1 MNRRAFS
8 RLAAAAAV
16 GRGLV
21 GRTAA
26 AMATPTGV
34 NLSVMLW
41 TLQKLAPFDRC
52 LEMVAAAGYQGVEL
66 VGEFQS
72 WSAAETQQKLARI
85 QTLGLRVDSMSGVKA
100 GFAVPEERESFFTQF
115 AAHLEAAKTLG
126 CPQVILLSG
135 KRVPGMT
142 ADAQFAA
149 SVETLKRAAAMAAE
163 KKIEIVIE
171 PIDPLENPT
180 IYLQTVTT
188 AFAIVGA
195 VGSDAVRVL
204 YDFYHE
210 QRAFGNL
217 IEKLEGNIDKV
228 GLVHVA
234 DVPGR
239 HEPGSGEVDFAN
251 IYKKLAELKYD
262 RYVAM
267 EFYPQGDPVAAL
279 RKAAGEVRAA
289 FRG

>member
-1 MNRRAFS
+1 MNRRVFS
-8 RLAAAAAV
+8 KMVAAAAASQAF
-16 GRGLV
+16 GRIASAE
-21 GRTAA
+21 TA
-26 AMATPTGV
+26 TRGV
-34 NLSVMLW
+34 QLSVMLW
-41 TLQKLAPFDRC
+41 TLEKLAPFDRC

-72 WSAAETQQKLARI
+72 WSAQETQLKLARMKA
-85 QTLGLRVDSMSGVKA
+85 LGLRVDSMSGVKA
-100 GFAVPEERESFFTQF
+100 GFAVPEERESFFMQF
-115 AAHLEAAKTLG
+115 EAHLEAAKALG

-142 ADAQFAA
+142 ADVQFAA
-149 SVETLKRAAAMAAE
+149 AVETLKRVAAMAAE
-163 KKIEIVIE
+163 KQIEIVIE

-180 IYLQTVTT
+180 IYLTTVTT
-188 AFAIVGA
+188 AFEMVRA
-195 VGSDAVRVL
+195 VGSDTVKVL

-239 HEPGSGEVDFAN
+239 HGPGSGEVDYAN
-251 IYKKLAELKYD
+251 IYKRLAALKYD
-262 RYVAM
+262 RFVAM
-267 EFYPQGDPVAAL
+267 EFYPQGEPVAAL

-289 FRG
+289 FGV

>member
-1 MNRRAFS
+1 MV
-8 RLAAAAAV
+8 AAAAASQAF
-16 GRGLV
+16 
-21 GRTAA
+21 GRTAFA
-26 AMATPTGV
+26 ETATRGV
-34 NLSVMLW
+34 QLSVMLW
-41 TLQKLAPFDRC
+41 TLEKLAPFDRC

-72 WSAAETQQKLARI
+72 WSAEETQLKLARMKA
-85 QTLGLRVDSMSGVKA
+85 LGLRVDSMSGVKA
-100 GFAVPEERESFFTQF
+100 GFAVLEERESFFIQF
-115 AAHLEAAKTLG
+115 AAHLEAAKRLG

-135 KRVPGMT
+135 KRVPGLA

-149 SVETLKRAAAMAAE
+149 AVETLKRAAEMAAE
-163 KKIEIVIE
+163 KQIEIVIE

-188 AFAIVGA
+188 AFEMVRA
-195 VGSDAVRVL
+195 VGSDAVKVL

-228 GLVHVA
+228 GLVHIA

-239 HEPGSGEVDFAN
+239 HEPGSGEVGYAN
-251 IYKKLAELKYD
+251 IYKRLAALKYD

-267 EFYPQGDPVAAL
+267 EFYPQGEPVAAL

-289 FRG
+289 FGG

>member
-1 MNRRAFS
+1 MNRRDFG
-8 RLAAAAAV
+8 RLAGAAAV
-16 GRGLV
+16 GQAV
-21 GRTAA
+21 GIAA
-26 AMATPTGV
+26 KAEVADAGV
-34 NLSVMLW
+34 KLSVMLW
-41 TLQKLAPFDRC
+41 TLEKLAPFDRC
-52 LEMVAAAGYQGVEL
+52 LEIVAAAGYQGVEL
-66 VGEFQS
+66 VGEFQK
-72 WSAAETQQKLARI
+72 WTPEETRQKLVRMKA
-85 QTLGLRVDSMSGVKA
+85 LGMRVDSMSGVKA
-100 GFAVPEERESFFTQF
+100 GFAVPEERESFFAQF
-115 AAHLEAAKTLG
+115 AAHLEAAQRLG

-135 KRVPGMT
+135 KRVAGMT
-142 ADAQFAA
+142 EEAQFAA
-149 SVETLKRAAAMAAE
+149 SVETLKRAGAMAAE
-163 KKIEIVIE
+163 KQIEIVIE

-180 IYLQTVTT
+180 IYLQTVTVG
-188 AFAIVGA
+188 FAMVRE
-195 VGSDAVRVL
+195 VGSDALKVL

-210 QRAFGNL
+210 QRAYGNL

-239 HEPGSGEVDFAN
+239 HEPGSGEIDYAN

>member
-1 MNRRAFS
+1 MNRRDFS
-8 RLAAAAAV
+8 KLVAAATAGQV
-16 GRGLV
+16 FGR
-21 GRTAA
+21 
-26 AMATPTGV
+26 MALAGTPSHGIK
-34 NLSVMLW
+34 LSVMLW

-52 LEMVAAAGYQGVEL
+52 LEIVAAAGYQGVEL

-72 WSAAETQQKLARI
+72 WSAEETQQKLARM
-85 QTLGLRVDSMSGVKA
+85 QSLGLRVDSMSGVKA

-115 AAHLEAAKTLG
+115 AAHLMAAKMLG

-142 ADAQFAA
+142 EEAQFAA
-149 SVETLKRAAAMAAE
+149 AVETLKRAGAMAAE
-163 KKIEIVIE
+163 KQIEIVIE
-171 PIDPLENPT
+171 PIDPLENAT

-188 AFAIVGA
+188 AFEMVRA
-195 VGSDAVRVL
+195 VGSDAVKVL

-210 QRAFGNL
+210 QRAHGNL

-239 HEPGSGEVDFAN
+239 HEPGSGEINYAN
-251 IYKKLAELKYD
+251 IYKRLSALKYD
-262 RYVAM
+262 RFVAM
-267 EFYPQGDPVAAL
+267 EFYPQGEPVAAL

-289 FRG
+289 FGV